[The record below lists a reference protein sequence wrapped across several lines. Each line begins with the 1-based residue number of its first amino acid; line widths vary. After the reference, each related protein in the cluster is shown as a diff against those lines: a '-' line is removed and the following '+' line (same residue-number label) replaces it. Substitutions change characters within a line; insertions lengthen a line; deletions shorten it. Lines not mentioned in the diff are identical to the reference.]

1 MAVDSLYVESG
12 YVDAGYFGTQRNATA
27 TWAIGSYTE
36 PGYVATD
43 YFEDYGTR
51 GSFATLTVTVGQV
64 EGTATL
70 ASTLSLSASAQIQL
84 YATSTLDSTTSQSAT
99 AQRQRPGSS
108 SLSASATLGAS
119 ALRQRN
125 SSSSL
130 SASTTQT
137 SVAQAQRNA
146 STTLNTSATQH
157 PGSSSL
163 SASATQ
169 QVQGSFKTVASAT
182 LDAANAFV
190 AIGARADSITESNN
204 KSWEYEDR
212 TWQTYWGQ
220 VWGRPI
226 FTLAAE
232 SAITIQGNRSTG
244 SATAT
249 LSGATTQVVVGDVGS
264 TKTATTTVSVV
275 STQST
280 AVERIRTLS
289 SSLSVTATS
298 TSEAVVAR
306 SITQGLTSTSAMQ
319 SAAIIQVSASAS
331 LQVETTLRVLTA
343 GEALLFSIA
352 ELQATADR
360 IRTFSATL
368 EGVNAILVTPNVG
381 QTEYM
386 PATTISG
393 VFTAGFKGNYIT
405 RNNPAS
411 FAGVSA
417 TIGIGTIIT
426 LDPFRNIDVDQE
438 SRNMILPLETTIYQV
453 LAENRV
459 NTTTQENREFLVPQE
474 TRVDNIPMAPY
485 IKRRQLA

>member
-36 PGYVATD
+36 PDYVATD

-137 SVAQAQRNA
+137 GVAQAQRNA
-146 STTLNTSATQH
+146 STTLNT
-157 PGSSSL
+157 
-163 SASATQ
+163 SATQ